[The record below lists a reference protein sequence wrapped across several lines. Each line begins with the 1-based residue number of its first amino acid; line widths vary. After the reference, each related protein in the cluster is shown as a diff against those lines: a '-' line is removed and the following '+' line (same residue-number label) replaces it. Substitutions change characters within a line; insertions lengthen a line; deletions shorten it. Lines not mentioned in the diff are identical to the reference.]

1 MTGFLDV
8 LLRGLILS
16 AQAVSVGGVCFV
28 LLALRA
34 SATRPGL
41 DPPALPRSLTLIA
54 AGAATLALGQALAL
68 GIELFVLLHDAVWP
82 LRAALGTLYVQ
93 VSAVRVVAGAAL
105 AVCAVGLRRRDGSEA
120 LRPGLLKT
128 AVLLAATLAVV
139 APWTSH
145 AAARLESR
153 GVLLLLDG
161 AHQLAAAV
169 WIGGLV
175 HLTLAAVGRRE
186 RPWPVALLRRFSSLA
201 LAAVGGL
208 VAAGLGLTL
217 YYAPGT
223 TALLGTAY
231 GLMVL
236 TKVVIL
242 GGLLVLG
249 AFNSR
254 AIRRMDGPV
263 DGTSSAAGQA
273 TLRRFVEVEVGLG
286 LTVLFAAA
294 SLTSLPPAV
303 DLTSDRATL
312 AEVATRFTPRLPSL
326 RSPSLAEMPID
337 DPNAPRNDADR
348 AWSEFN
354 HHVSGMLVLV
364 MGLLAILHATGRA
377 RWARHWPLVFMGL
390 AAFMIVR
397 NDPGSWPLGPEGFWE
412 GWLVATVLQHR
423 LFVLLVVAFGVFE
436 WMVRTGRMPSRGAA
450 LIFPLLCAVGGALL
464 LTHSHASQNLKD
476 EFLLE
481 VTHAPL
487 GVLAMVVGWARWLE
501 LRLPAA
507 RRRVP
512 GSIWAVA
519 LALIGILLIFYRES

>member
-1 MTGFLDV
+1 VTGFLDV

-16 AQAVSVGGVCFV
+16 AQAASVGGVCFV
-28 LLALRA
+28 MLALRA
-34 SATRPGL
+34 SATRPGF
-41 DPPALPRSLTLIA
+41 DPPALPRSLALIA

-105 AVCAVGLRRRDGSEA
+105 AMCALGLRRRGDADG
-120 LRPGLLKT
+120 LGPGLLT
-128 AVLLAATLAVV
+128 AAVLLAATLAVV

-169 WIGGLV
+169 WIGGLL
-175 HLTLAAVGRRE
+175 HLTAAAVGRRE

-201 LAAVGGL
+201 VGAVVGL
-208 VAAGLGLTL
+208 VAAGVGLTL
-217 YYAPGT
+217 YYAPGS
-223 TALLGTAY
+223 TALFGTAY

-236 TKVVIL
+236 TKIVIL
-242 GGLLVLG
+242 GGLLTLG

-254 AIRRMDGPV
+254 AIRRMDG
-263 DGTSSAAGQA
+263 TSATADQG

-303 DLTSDRATL
+303 DLTHDRATL

-326 RSPSLAEMPID
+326 HSPSLSEMPID
-337 DPNAPRNDADR
+337 DPSAPRNDADR

-354 HHVSGMLVLV
+354 HHVSGMLVLA

-390 AAFMIVR
+390 AVFMILR

-412 GWLVATVLQHR
+412 GWLVTTVLQHR
-423 LFVLLVVAFGVFE
+423 LFVLLVIAFGVFE
-436 WMVRTGRMPSRGAA
+436 WMVRTDRLPSRGAA

-464 LTHSHASQNLKD
+464 LTHSHESQNLKD

-487 GVLAMVVGWARWLE
+487 GVLAMMVGWARWLE
-501 LRLPAA
+501 LRLPDA
-507 RRRVP
+507 RRRAP
-512 GSIWAVA
+512 GSIWAVG
-519 LALIGILLIFYRES
+519 LALIGVLLIFYRES

>member
-1 MTGFLDV
+1 VTGFLDV

-16 AQAVSVGGVCFV
+16 AQAASVGGVCFV

-34 SATRPGL
+34 SATRPGF
-41 DPPALPRSLTLIA
+41 DPPALPRSLALIA

-105 AVCAVGLRRRDGSEA
+105 AMCALGLRRRGDADG
-120 LRPGLLKT
+120 LGPGLLT
-128 AVLLAATLAVV
+128 AAVLLAATLAVV

-169 WIGGLV
+169 WIGGLL
-175 HLTLAAVGRRE
+175 HLTAAAVGRRE

-201 LAAVGGL
+201 VGAVVGL
-208 VAAGLGLTL
+208 VAAGVGLTL
-217 YYAPGT
+217 YYAPGS
-223 TALLGTAY
+223 TALFGTAY

-236 TKVVIL
+236 TKIVIL
-242 GGLLVLG
+242 GGLLTLG

-254 AIRRMDGPV
+254 AIRRMDG
-263 DGTSSAAGQA
+263 TSATADQG

-303 DLTSDRATL
+303 DLTHDRATL

-326 RSPSLAEMPID
+326 HSPSLSEMPID
-337 DPNAPRNDADR
+337 DPSAPRNDADR

-354 HHVSGMLVLV
+354 HHVSGMLVLA

-390 AAFMIVR
+390 AVFMILR

-412 GWLVATVLQHR
+412 GWLVTTVLQHR
-423 LFVLLVVAFGVFE
+423 LFVLLVIAFGVFE
-436 WMVRTGRMPSRGAA
+436 WMVRTDRMPSRSAA

-464 LTHSHASQNLKD
+464 LTHSHESQNLKD

-487 GVLAMVVGWARWLE
+487 GVLAMMVGWARWLE
-501 LRLPAA
+501 LRLPDA
-507 RRRVP
+507 RRRAP
-512 GSIWAVA
+512 GSIWAVG
-519 LALIGILLIFYRES
+519 LALIGVLLIFYRES

>member
-16 AQAVSVGGVCFV
+16 AQAASVGGVCFI

-34 SATRPGL
+34 SATRPSF

-105 AVCAVGLRRRDGSEA
+105 AICALGLRRRGDADG
-120 LRPGLLKT
+120 LRPGLLRG

-175 HLTLAAVGRRE
+175 HLTAAAVGRRE

-201 LAAVGGL
+201 LGAVVGL
-208 VAAGLGLTL
+208 VAAGVGLTL
-217 YYAPGT
+217 YYAPES
-223 TALLGTAY
+223 TALFGTAY

-236 TKVVIL
+236 TKIVIL
-242 GGLLVLG
+242 VGLLTLG

-254 AIRRMDGPV
+254 AIRRMDG
-263 DGTSSAAGQA
+263 TSAAADQGV
-273 TLRRFVEVEVGLG
+273 LRRFVEVEVGLG

-326 RSPSLAEMPID
+326 HSPSLAEMPID
-337 DPNAPRNDADR
+337 DPSAPRNDADR

-354 HHVSGMLVLV
+354 HHVSGMLVLA

-390 AAFMIVR
+390 AVFMILR

-412 GWLVATVLQHR
+412 GWLVTTVLQHR
-423 LFVLLVVAFGVFE
+423 IFVLLVIAFGVFE
-436 WMVRTGRMPSRGAA
+436 WMVRTDRMPSRGAA

-464 LTHSHASQNLKD
+464 LTHSHESQNLKD

-487 GVLAMVVGWARWLE
+487 GVLAMMVGWARWLE
-501 LRLPAA
+501 LRLPDA

-512 GSIWAVA
+512 GSIWAVG
-519 LALIGILLIFYRES
+519 LALIGVLLIFYRES